1 VAASAPA
8 AMCVRAVCAV
18 VVPSE
23 ASSPVS
29 APKVSTQLPGAD
41 ARRAHELREAVD
53 ERRRFAELFV
63 HTRCAGAVWIGAGS
77 PAPSYVPGS
86 ARQL

>member
-1 VAASAPA
+1 
-8 AMCVRAVCAV
+8 MCAVCAV

-29 APKVSTQLPGAD
+29 PKVSTQLPGAD
-41 ARRAHELREAVD
+41 ARRAHEVREAVD

-63 HTRCAGAVWIGAGS
+63 HWIGSGQCGT
-77 PAPSYVPGS
+77 PKRHG
-86 ARQL
+86 